1 MKGKSNFK
9 NKKDDGQLRINRQ
22 IKAQQVRLVVEG
34 QGARIISLQEALKL
48 ADEMGLDLVEIS
60 PNQDPPVCKIMDY
73 GKWKFEQSKKKKE
86 QQKKQHVIEVK
97 ELKLTPQISD
107 HDYQIKLK
115 KVLEFLQEG
124 NKVKITLKFKGRQ
137 SAHPEL
143 GMEIINRVIND
154 TAEYGIVEM
163 QPKLDGKMINAIIAP
178 KPKKNKK
185 NLSLFSTK
193 KF

>member
-86 QQKKQHVIEVK
+86 QQKKTTCYRSK
-97 ELKLTPQISD
+97 RT
-107 HDYQIKLK
+107 
-115 KVLEFLQEG
+115 KV
-124 NKVKITLKFKGRQ
+124 NPT
-137 SAHPEL
+137 
-143 GMEIINRVIND
+143 D
-154 TAEYGIVEM
+154 
-163 QPKLDGKMINAIIAP
+163 
-178 KPKKNKK
+178 
-185 NLSLFSTK
+185 
-193 KF
+193 

>member
-9 NKKDDGQLRINRQ
+9 NKKDEGQLRINRQ
-22 IKAQQVRLVVEG
+22 IRSQQVRLVVEG
-34 QGARIISLQEALKL
+34 QGTMVVSLQEALKL
-48 ADEMGLDLVEIS
+48 ADEKGLDLVEIS

-86 QQKKQHVIEVK
+86 QQKKQHVIEIK

-115 KVLEFLQEG
+115 KVLEFLEEG
-124 NKVKITLKFKGRQ
+124 DKVKITLKFKGRQ

-143 GMEIINRVIND
+143 GMEIINRIIND
-154 TAEYGIVEM
+154 TVEYGLIEM
-163 QPKLDGKMINAIIAP
+163 QPKLDGKMINTIIAP
-178 KPKKNKK
+178 KPKK
-185 NLSLFSTK
+185 
-193 KF
+193 

>member
-137 SAHPEL
+137 SAYPEL

-178 KPKKNKK
+178 KPKPKK
-185 NLSLFSTK
+185 
-193 KF
+193 